1 MTFRQFA
8 CNNVLRNKRTYAAFF
23 LSSVFSVMIFFVY
36 AMFIFH
42 PEIADEE
49 IHSSVATG
57 MMVAEYIIFLFA
69 FFFLFY
75 CVVCLP
81 QLMYNLRNSR

>member
-23 LSSVFSVMIFFVY
+23 LSSVLSGMIFFVY

-42 PEIADEE
+42 PAIADEE
-49 IHSSVATG
+49 IHESVATG
-57 MMVAEYIIFLFA
+57 MMVAEYIIFLFS

-75 CVVCLP
+75 CVGAFLKK
-81 QLMYNLRNSR
+81 R

>member
-23 LSSVFSVMIFFVY
+23 MSSVFSVMIFFVY

-42 PEIADEE
+42 PGIVGEE
-49 IHSSVATG
+49 IHESVATG
-57 MMVAEYIIFLFA
+57 MIVAE
-69 FFFLFY
+69 
-75 CVVCLP
+75 
-81 QLMYNLRNSR
+81 